1 MSLIGWKNGKLKFLG
16 LTLLKIKYKNNG
28 ASLVFCSITVY
39 KLKKISKLMNLSHEF
54 KMNKSFDT
62 RFFDKRINE
71 IVSTKQK
78 IDLPLNR
85 HKIAYLVTLCGDM
98 GGHTKLIKSL
108 VKSLNK
114 KYEQRLFFTQ
124 YSACKDSA
132 PKFLSEI
139 KNFVEI
145 DGSDTSLLFN
155 FKKLV
160 SNFSE
165 KIIEFAPETL
175 MVYIHPD
182 DVFGTAVLAYLKN
195 TTDIKIIYFNHAS
208 HYPVLGMSFADVILE
223 GMPTTEKV
231 THEQRH
237 FTNTK
242 IIGLQSLPKGETVY
256 YSNDELQNLRNNLG
270 IKADEFV
277 TMSGGSAYK
286 FFDKENNSAYFEMIK
301 NLLAKEPKLKHV
313 IISQFNS
320 EQNSTIKSIFSNC
333 SELKNRIVFVPYQ
346 TNFDKYFQMADVFID
361 SFPVSSALTQIDLMR
376 NKVASVVKI
385 NREIPEFSFHEYQM
399 PDYPYMF
406 EKVEDMEKAILELLY
421 DETKRKEMIEK
432 NYEFWLKTYES
443 SVYKNKILKIIN
455 GDNNE

>member
-1 MSLIGWKNGKLKFLG
+1 MSLVCWKNSKFKILNITIFKLRNTSKGIRFYLFG
-16 LTLLKIKYKNNG
+16 IPCYK
-28 ASLVFCSITVY
+28 STKEV
-39 KLKKISKLMNLSHEF
+39 SKLIAEF
-54 KMNKSFDT
+54 KLNKNFDT
-62 RFFDKRINE
+62 RKFDQQIEGFLKPYNRANLKKDNKKIGFLATE
-71 IVSTKQK
+71 IYDT
-78 IDLPLNR
+78 
-85 HKIAYLVTLCGDM
+85 
-98 GGHTKLIKSL
+98 GGHTKCIKDLIASLSNDYEQILFLSKKSA
-108 VKSLNK
+108 SIDNAPISYNIIK
-114 KYEQRLFFTQ
+114 KYAQIYGVDSNLLFLKEK
-124 YSACKDSA
+124 CKD
-132 PKFLSEI
+132 FC
-139 KNFVEI
+139 N
-145 DGSDTSLLFN
+145 
-155 FKKLV
+155 
-160 SNFSE
+160 
-165 KIIEFAPETL
+165 KIISSNIKTL
-175 MVYIHPD
+175 LVYIHPD

-208 HYPVLGMSFADVILE
+208 HFPVLGMSFSDIILE

-242 IIGLQSLPKGETVY
+242 IIGLQSLPKGETIY

-277 TMSGGSAYK
+277 TMSGGSSYK

-301 NLLAKEPKLKHV
+301 NLLKKEPKLKHV

-320 EQNSTIKSIFSNC
+320 KQNSTIRRIFSNC

-406 EKVEDMEKAILELLY
+406 EKVEDMERAIIELLH
-421 DETKRKEMIEK
+421 DENKRKVIIAR
-432 NYEFWLKTYES
+432 NYDYWLKTYES
-443 SVYKNKILKIIN
+443 SVVRDKYIKII
-455 GDNNE
+455 ERQY